1 MKFDQ
6 LINKKKELNKIINT
20 SKNNNNNNEQY
31 YEGLKKGVSESFN
44 LFKSTIAFYKEYK
57 DDVKLLMKEQ
67 NKLWLKWVDYY
78 NSQTS
83 INNSNYKNR
92 YNKWLFDNI
101 FSNINTEEERELL
114 ELF

>member
-6 LINKKKELNKIINT
+6 LMYKKKELNKMINN
-20 SKNNNNNNEQY
+20 SNNNEKY
-31 YEGLKKGVSESFN
+31 YEGLKKGVTESFN
-44 LFKSTIAFYKEYK
+44 LFNSTISFYKEYK

-83 INNSNYKNR
+83 IDNSNYKNR

-101 FSNINTEEERELL
+101 FSNINTEERELL